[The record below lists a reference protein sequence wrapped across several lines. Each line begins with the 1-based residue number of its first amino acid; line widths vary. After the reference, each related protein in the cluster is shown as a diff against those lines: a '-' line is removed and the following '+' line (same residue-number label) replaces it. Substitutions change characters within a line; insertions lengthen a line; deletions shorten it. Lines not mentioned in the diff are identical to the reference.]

1 MFQFMTA
8 TRIIFGEG
16 ALSHSLSM
24 LNQFG
29 YSALVVTGK
38 DEQRAAPLLGYL
50 KQQGMRYQQ
59 LSVHGEPLI
68 AMVEEMAAAGRVF
81 KPDIVIAV
89 GGGSVMDVGKA
100 LSALIPNQGSV
111 YDYVEVV
118 GRALPLTAKPLPCI
132 AVPTTAGTGSEV
144 TRNAVLIS
152 AQENV
157 KAALRSTDLIP
168 DMAIID
174 PTLTYGTDKE
184 LSARCGMDAFTHLME
199 AYVCGDPNPLTDM
212 VCEEGLRRLAPA
224 IIHACEEDDPKARAD
239 MAFASMLGGM
249 AQSNAKLGAAHGLAA
264 ALGGMLD
271 APHGAIT
278 AQLAPY
284 VMAENILAA
293 REAGRITLLNRYR
306 QLAVILTGR
315 QNAEPS
321 DGIVWVQRTLK
332 RLSLPS
338 LCHYGLCEAVFD
350 DVAVQALRSSSIKG
364 NAMPLN
370 HERLVNIMRR
380 MCKQEPIH
388 EHSHSLSD

>member
-16 ALSHSLSM
+16 ALSNSLSM

-50 KQQGMRYQQ
+50 KQQGIRYQQ

-68 AMVEEMAAAGRVF
+68 AMVEEMAATGRVF
-81 KPDIVIAV
+81 KPDMVIAV

-332 RLSLPS
+332 RLGLP
-338 LCHYGLCEAVFD
+338 LLTELGLCDTLFE
-350 DVAVQALRSSSIKG
+350 DVASTAMRSSSIKG
-364 NAMPLN
+364 NPLPLSKDRLM
-370 HERLVNIMRR
+370 HILERVCQAENIA
-380 MCKQEPIH
+380 EEVGPY
-388 EHSHSLSD
+388 

>member
-16 ALSHSLSM
+16 ALSNSLSM

-81 KPDIVIAV
+81 KPDMVIAV

-157 KAALRSTDLIP
+157 KAALRSPDLIP

-332 RLSLPS
+332 RLGLP
-338 LCHYGLCEAVFD
+338 LLTELGLCETLFD
-350 DVAVQALRSSSIKG
+350 DVASTAMRSSSIKG
-364 NAMPLN
+364 NPLPLSKD
-370 HERLVNIMRR
+370 RLVHILERV
-380 MCKQEPIH
+380 CQSESVAEEADPY
-388 EHSHSLSD
+388 